1 MGCQCNKKEQI
12 EDEEIE
18 EGYPYYLDEEPITNK
33 QKEDFQIP
41 NEEIQKNAE
50 TLENQEE
57 NQEQKQQEKGEEG
70 HENDEEYLEKL
81 IEEKNA
87 KYADY
92 PDLMVELINKIRE
105 NPTAY
110 ADVIEDSIKYIIEE
124 PDKKD
129 ETKTKLVFKKKVK
142 VALKKGK
149 SAFLKAAG
157 ILRKMEPMPPL
168 EFNGYLCIPLP
179 QNEEEMKDPNYLEGQ
194 IKTIKESHNVDVFF
208 KDLIKLPEVS
218 VLLMIVDDT
227 TKNPGKKRNAL
238 LNKDFKYI
246 GINSHF
252 IGKNFLAYFAFSKEI

>member
-1 MGCQCNKKEQI
+1 MKTDAIKESPKISTSKLKEEESKVNVESISLKENTGIINNNIEENKNIEELKNISIKEEEEKKKE
-12 EDEEIE
+12 EESI
-18 EGYPYYLDEEPITNK
+18 
-33 QKEDFQIP
+33 
-41 NEEIQKNAE
+41 NE
-50 TLENQEE
+50 
-57 NQEQKQQEKGEEG
+57 
-70 HENDEEYLEKL
+70 EEYLEKL

-179 QNEEEMKDPNYLEGQ
+179 QSEEEMKDPNYLEGQ